1 MATAPRKD
9 IYTISKLGKI
19 KIDGELLDESKTDSP
34 IYKRHEEFLRSGL
47 GPTPVTDLDEELEIN
62 LVNLKKRYSTLI
74 SAIPGMQEGL
84 EKVAFGED
92 FFSLDVILE
101 RDRLK
106 AEYYQKR
113 DTLITNLNNHKADQ
127 SVNPK
132 TAE

>member
-1 MATAPRKD
+1 MATAPRNS

-19 KIDGELLDESKTDSP
+19 KINGVEVDESNPDSKE
-34 IYKRHEEFLRSGL
+34 YQRHEELLRSGI
-47 GPTPVTDLDEELEIN
+47 GPTPITDLDEELKVN
-62 LVNLKKRYSTLI
+62 LTNLKKRYSDLI

-113 DTLITNLNNHKADQ
+113 DTLITNLNNHNADQ
-127 SVNPK
+127 PVNPEA
-132 TAE
+132 AE